1 MIAWHRLLGLLL
13 DELFRGS
20 AWQVVVEMD
29 LSRKIQRLDIV
40 VVRRGEGPPPQ
51 ELPDGFAPLAD
62 HNLITYKSLREPL
75 DGWAIKELIGHSVN
89 YRKQV
94 SPSWEALIPEESIQ
108 LFAIATR
115 FPQKLAEQV
124 KLDRCGAGVYNLQ
137 WGTDRIRV
145 LVLSEV
151 PATERNAIWNLFSGE
166 VTRIEAA
173 AQQFRRR
180 KSEFSTILNQLFEN
194 YQQEGIPMPYTVE
207 DFMRDVTLD
216 HLDLL
221 QADERLRGLSSDDR
235 LRGLSSD
242 DRLRGLSSDERLKGL
257 SPEEIEAYL
266 RKRRSG
272 DPGNGAGNQVNS

>member
-1 MIAWHRLLGLLL
+1 MIPWHRLFGLLL

-20 AWQVVVEMD
+20 AWQVVIEMD
-29 LSRKIQRLDIV
+29 LSRKVQKLDIV
-40 VVRRGEGPPPQ
+40 VVRRGDGPPPR

-75 DGWAIKELIGHSVN
+75 DAWAIKELIGHSVN

-94 SPSWEALIPEESIQ
+94 SPSLDALIPEESIG
-108 LFAIATR
+108 LFAVATR

-124 KLDRCGAGVYNLQ
+124 KLERCGEGVYNLY

-151 PATERNAIWNLFSGE
+151 PATERNAVWNLFSGDLG
-166 VTRIEAA
+166 RIASAA
-173 AQQFRRR
+173 HQFRRR
-180 KSEFSTILNQLFEN
+180 KSELSTVLNQLFEN

-207 DFMRDVTLD
+207 DFMRDVTLE

-221 QADERLRGLSSDDR
+221 KADERLRGLSSDE
-235 LRGLSSD
+235 
-242 DRLRGLSSDERLKGL
+242 RLRGLSSDERLKGL

-266 RKRRSG
+266 RKRRGG
-272 DPGNGAGNQVNS
+272 DPRHSSE